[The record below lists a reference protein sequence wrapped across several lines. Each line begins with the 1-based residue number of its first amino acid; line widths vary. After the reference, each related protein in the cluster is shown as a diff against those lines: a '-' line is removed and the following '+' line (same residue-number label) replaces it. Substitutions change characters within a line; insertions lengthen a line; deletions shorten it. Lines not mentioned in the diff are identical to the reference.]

1 MQVHTGPIQR
11 HGQQQQLA
19 VEKTRDV
26 GTAGAEG
33 LVFRSKFQNRD
44 SSKRATGEQPVK
56 RQVLPGQAEAANVI
70 NDDDADARDD
80 VAAADLVV
88 RRDAARARQEDLE
101 LERLLQRQ
109 VHQQQELGG
118 QRVQRHQLP
127 LTDSDEEDPRERD
140 SAEPSTATAT
150 TTTTT
155 TAATTAVTTAKS
167 NPDAIVD
174 GRRPKPEAA
183 AAIEQLQQRQ
193 EVFENT
199 QRGTRYCRKL
209 EIISVRFAETVA
221 EIASGSFRSHR
232 DQRLRHD
239 RSEGCGKLSS
249 SRVPKS
255 GKRQVHLDA
264 AATTATTTAAT
275 SVVQDS
281 EPESAPDVRASK
293 AVIGPVPARSE
304 DAKDDPKSGSGAG
317 GSRG

>member
-1 MQVHTGPIQR
+1 MQVHTSPIQR
-11 HGQQQQLA
+11 HRQQQQLA
-19 VEKTRDV
+19 VEKTRNV
-26 GTAGAEG
+26 GTSGAEG
-33 LVFRSKFQNRD
+33 LVFWSKFQNRG
-44 SSKRATGEQPVK
+44 SSKRATGEQPVE
-56 RQVLPGQAEAANVI
+56 RQVLPRQAEAANLVI

-80 VAAADLVV
+80 VAAADVVV
-88 RRDAARARQEDLE
+88 RRDAARPRQEDVE

-127 LTDSDEEDPRERD
+127 LAVSDEEDPRECD
-140 SAEPSTATAT
+140 STEPPTATAT

-155 TAATTAVTTAKS
+155 TAATAAVTTAKS
-167 NPDAIVD
+167 NPDAIFD
-174 GRRPKPEAA
+174 GRRPEPEAA
-183 AAIEQLQQRQ
+183 AAIEQLQHRQ

-249 SRVPKS
+249 SRVS
-255 GKRQVHLDA
+255 
-264 AATTATTTAAT
+264 
-275 SVVQDS
+275 
-281 EPESAPDVRASK
+281 
-293 AVIGPVPARSE
+293 
-304 DAKDDPKSGSGAG
+304 
-317 GSRG
+317 